1 MKNRNLGK
9 KRENSSRLCQFVL
22 THAIIVLWWIKI
34 KTEWN
39 KKNINFFI
47 KKWFFFDVKKTNQ
60 DFPTCSVDLKFV
72 IWCVREKEKK
82 KKVLKFLKEKGQIMW
97 DWEKM
102 VLSLRQ
108 FWLFPYLFHPLSQGK
123 LIACFFVSPLS
134 LKQDYRE
141 NYLTPWWKMCVK

>member
-1 MKNRNLGK
+1 MPICADSCHNCFVVDKNQNWMKQK
-9 KRENSSRLCQFVL
+9 KTSIFS
-22 THAIIVLWWIKI
+22 WKSD
-34 KTEWN
+34 
-39 KKNINFFI
+39 
-47 KKWFFFDVKKTNQ
+47 FFFGYIKDKSRFSNM
-60 DFPTCSVDLKFV
+60 FSWLE
-72 IWCVREKEKK
+72 VRYLMWKRKEE
-82 KKVLKFLKEKGQIMW
+82 KKVLKFRKEKGQIMW